1 MTLSELHDLQS
12 RLMLFA
18 GQAEVGNDDVTKFID
33 LLSNVET
40 LAKAYVKLKLSGCL
54 LFSHWIAK
62 LKYLISM
69 KKFNKNKLLLQ
80 KQFLIFYL
88 IGVGYYYYSYLIKN
102 TW

>member
-18 GQAEVGNDDVTKFID
+18 GQAEVGNDNVTEFID
-33 LLSNVET
+33 LLSNIET

-62 LKYLISM
+62 LK
-69 KKFNKNKLLLQ
+69 
-80 KQFLIFYL
+80 
-88 IGVGYYYYSYLIKN
+88 
-102 TW
+102 